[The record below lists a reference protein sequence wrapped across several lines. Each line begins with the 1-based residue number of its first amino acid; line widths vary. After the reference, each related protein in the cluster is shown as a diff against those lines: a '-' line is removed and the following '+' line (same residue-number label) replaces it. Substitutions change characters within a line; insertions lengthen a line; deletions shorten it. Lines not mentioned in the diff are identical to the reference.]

1 MSPPPIN
8 SKLPGSGT
16 VVAKKLPA
24 FEAEIVP
31 VVLVQEPAGQKK
43 SWICFGVS
51 LGILAVKP
59 PTQFAA
65 GPPPPSVAVPTKLID
80 AEVRPLA
87 CKVKMIGEPAN
98 TEQDWPTD
106 TTRLQSATAD
116 PGETEVRRKSRD
128 ECAAN
133 LRKKSNGGIDEG
145 LSGKLLLISTPS
157 PTTRQEPGQPKN
169 VSAVPLATSPFH
181 GGPGGV
187 ELLSVFQVM
196 LVSDTV
202 TSPAEPVNSVPTTPA
217 EAEGANIAIATAKL
231 KTTTFSEFRIF
242 IIFLRRY

>member
-31 VVLVQEPAGQKK
+31 VVLGQEPAGQKK

-65 GPPPPSVAVPTKLID
+65 GPGPPSVAVPTKFID

-87 CKVKMIGEPAN
+87 CKVKMIGEPAV
-98 TEQDWPTD
+98 TEQDWPTNV
-106 TTRLQSATAD
+106 TKLQFVLAD
-116 PGETEVRRKSRD
+116 PAETPVRVKSRS
-128 ECAAN
+128 ECPGPPN
-133 LRKKSNGGIDEG
+133 LRKKSSGITVWVRGG
-145 LSGKLLLISTPS
+145 
-157 PTTRQEPGQPKN
+157 
-169 VSAVPLATSPFH
+169 
-181 GGPGGV
+181 
-187 ELLSVFQVM
+187 
-196 LVSDTV
+196 
-202 TSPAEPVNSVPTTPA
+202 
-217 EAEGANIAIATAKL
+217 
-231 KTTTFSEFRIF
+231 
-242 IIFLRRY
+242 